1 VPCHPERSEGSDAG
15 GLEAVST
22 SAPQVPRYAQDDKV
36 RLVVKLN
43 VQECKED
50 TRLIL
55 KGVFSNLTWHATM
68 PERVHYIV
76 QKTYNIPRPNVLN
89 INQMQ

>member
-1 VPCHPERSEGSDAG
+1 MPCHPERSEGSDAG

-43 VQECKED
+43 VRDGKEA
-50 TRLIL
+50 TR
-55 KGVFSNLTWHATM
+55 ST
-68 PERVHYIV
+68 PEKAYFE
-76 QKTYNIPRPNVLN
+76 TL
-89 INQMQ
+89 MLLF